1 MRKYYKVHFFV
12 LTLSASGLQLYIAR
26 DGTAALGNHEVKSRV
41 SAGAFKQV
49 VMENPR

>member
-1 MRKYYKVHFFV
+1 M
-12 LTLSASGLQLYIAR
+12 LNLSFRFTASGLQLYIAK
-26 DGTAALGNHEVKSRV
+26 DGTTTFGTHEVKSRV